1 MIRAKLRLIRQFL
14 FAVILL
20 GLLLCGAEVGVR
32 VYEVVQGK
40 PVCAVTPAECLTDP
54 ARLTVPSWL
63 TNLELKPQAFAE
75 LKCRDRKMLV
85 ELQTNS
91 MGFRG
96 SEVAIPKPAD
106 SFRVVVLGDE
116 TVFAPETPDEDHF
129 THRLTAILQE
139 RTRLPVEVIN
149 AGLPGGC
156 PLTEYLMF
164 KQKLLALQPD
174 LVVMHYDWSDVAD
187 DRQLRRRTRS
197 DSRGIPISCPHLSL
211 QGTSRKPHP
220 LDHLRQQFRL
230 VDLALVAAGNKWK
243 QQISDRNA
251 TSRDVATN
259 AYAWLRNEHPESDV
273 AVTQSFRPIADLA
286 HLAQGAR
293 FRLVVMTSPKPWQVS
308 ARCSC
313 GAGVRVKSGVSPDA
327 YYPNRAP
334 FDALEQYVLDL
345 HLPYLDLSGTLLD
358 VDKPE
363 ANYLRH
369 APRWSATGHDRVAET
384 LARFLLERV
393 LKPRN
398 SRYIPPQDDQEFGR
412 RPQPRNEIQ
421 WASGVR

>member
-1 MIRAKLRLIRQFL
+1 MIRAKLRLVRQFL

-75 LKCRDRKMLV
+75 LKCRDRKTLV

-96 SEVAIPKPAD
+96 SEVAVPKPAD

-129 THRLTAILQE
+129 THRMTEILQE

-174 LVVMHYDWSDVAD
+174 LVVMHFDWSDVAD

-230 VDLALVAAGNKWK
+230 VDLGLVAAGNKWK

-286 HLAQGAR
+286 QLAQGAR
-293 FRLVVMTSPKPWQVS
+293 FQLVVMTSPKPWQVS

-334 FDALEQYVLDL
+334 FDALEQYTMDQR
-345 HLPYLDLSGTLLD
+345 LPYLDLSETLLD

-369 APRWSATGHDRVAET
+369 APRWSAIGHDRVAET
-384 LARFLLERV
+384 LARFLMERV